1 MDLISIIVPVYGVEA
16 YIVECIESLINQSY
30 KNIEILLIDDQS
42 PDKCPEICEK
52 YAEIDKRIKVIHKEN
67 GGAGS
72 ARNVGLR
79 NYRGEYVC
87 FVDGDDYVDENYIQ
101 VLYDAIS
108 KNNADIAVID
118 YEYLYKNKVEKN
130 DLPIQNEKLSNT
142 EYLKQFLTRWN
153 TGMMTNKLFKRS
165 ILKNIFFVEGRRID
179 DEFFTYQAVMNSKFI
194 VQKQDVLYI
203 YRMRA
208 SSVMNTGDK
217 HYEEMLNDRIDYFT
231 QRYKEVTSKYPQLKK
246 EYLENYMDNLIQLK
260 KKKNYACMNTI
271 MRLCYLENL
280 MEILQAGEK
289 VVFVTKKINFVSNS
303 FYDGGWVQ
311 HRGKY
316 EWRKYDDIVDY
327 VLIDYLILLGYKNF
341 QQIRELI
348 DDVPDN
354 NQDIFEMYQVLDK
367 PYSKELYERLTKQN
381 IIHKLTYKID
391 LKKETADGQE
401 TLYAHLLREVYGSK

>member
-142 EYLKQFLTRWN
+142 EYLKQFLIRWN

-260 KKKNYACMNTI
+260 KKS
-271 MRLCYLENL
+271 
-280 MEILQAGEK
+280 EK
-289 VVFVTKKINFVSNS
+289 YECKKKKINKIIKQFMKEFMFGPVSI
-303 FYDGGWVQ
+303 
-311 HRGKY
+311 KI
-316 EWRKYDDIVDY
+316 KI
-327 VLIDYLILLGYKNF
+327 
-341 QQIRELI
+341 
-348 DDVPDN
+348 
-354 NQDIFEMYQVLDK
+354 IFFW
-367 PYSKELYERLTKQN
+367 N
-381 IIHKLTYKID
+381 IIFRKSCNEESIVNKDIENNIYF
-391 LKKETADGQE
+391 E
-401 TLYAHLLREVYGSK
+401 